1 MLPAREVDENTS
13 YSQQSAEAA
22 PRLRPGCDIG
32 YPSRYSSSM
41 DQRPGIIDTDHCALF
56 LDVDGTL
63 LEIETNPDAV
73 RADEALRGLLERLYR
88 RLGGAMALVSGR
100 TLDALDRIFAP
111 LELPAAGAHGVELRV
126 TAGGRRMLAPHDLP
140 VTVTAALRDFA
151 GRHEG
156 LLLEPKPG
164 GASLHY
170 RRAPALENECRRFM
184 QSLIDE
190 LRADY
195 RLIDGKMVLEI
206 APVAVNKGEA
216 IRALL
221 HESPFGGRRPVFA
234 GDDTTDED
242 GFRVVNALGGM
253 SVRVGPV
260 RRSAASHALANTA
273 DVRYWLAVLA
283 TAKPAANDEERSI
296 AQS

>member
-1 MLPAREVDENTS
+1 MNPRPA
-13 YSQQSAEAA
+13 
-22 PRLRPGCDIG
+22 L
-32 YPSRYSSSM
+32 
-41 DQRPGIIDTDHCALF
+41 IDTDRCALF

-73 RADEALRGLLERLYR
+73 VADEDLRRLLAQLYE
-88 RLGGAMALVSGR
+88 RLGGAMALISGR
-100 TLDALDRIFAP
+100 TLAALDRIFAP

-126 TAGGRRMLAPHDLP
+126 AAGERRTLAPHDLP
-140 VTVTAALRDFA
+140 AGVMTALRDFA

-156 LLLEPKPG
+156 LLLEPKPA
-164 GASLHY
+164 GATLHY
-170 RRAPALENECRRFM
+170 RRAPALEKDCRRFM
-184 QSLIDE
+184 QSLMDD

-206 APVAVNKGEA
+206 APLGVNKGEA

-221 HESPFGGRRPVFA
+221 HENPFAGRRPVFA

-253 SVRVGPV
+253 SVRVGPAD
-260 RRSAASHALANTA
+260 RSAASHALANTA
-273 DVRYWLAVLA
+273 DVRYWLGVLVHD
-283 TAKPAANDEERSI
+283 KPAADDGGRSI